1 MKSQAALVTLALATA
16 TATPALG
23 KDLVRGI
30 DPARSTVQWHGSKVV
45 GGAHTG
51 KVRIKSGSL
60 TLAGDQVKAAEV
72 VVDLSSIV
80 NEDLTDAAW
89 NQKLVGHLKS
99 ADFFDVEKFPTASLT
114 IERVERAKDGKTTAH
129 GVLTVKGKSS
139 PVNFPVTERETKDGP
154 AYKAELA
161 FDRTIYDIRYGS
173 GKFFTGLG
181 DKMIADEVRLD
192 VEVVLQPQVSAS
204 K

>member
-1 MKSQAALVTLALATA
+1 MNSRAALVTLALATA
-16 TATPALG
+16 APALG
-23 KDLVRGI
+23 KDLVRSI

-45 GGAHTG
+45 GGGHTG

-60 TLAGDQVKAAEV
+60 TFAGEQVKTAEV

-80 NEDLTDAAW
+80 DEDLTDAAW

-99 ADFFDVEKFPTASLT
+99 ADFFDVERFPTASLK
-114 IERVERAKDGKTTAH
+114 IDRIERAKDGRTTAH
-129 GVLTVKGKSS
+129 GVLTIKGKSNS
-139 PVNFPVTERETKDGP
+139 VNFPVTERETKDGP

-161 FDRTIYDIRYGS
+161 FDRTVYDIRYGS

-192 VEVVLQPQVSAS
+192 VEVVLQPHGPVSAS